1 LFLRKLIVNS
11 KKTPLSFRMTLCSA
25 LIFSLMACG
34 GGSGGSVS
42 PDTGTSTV
50 TDEARKTP
58 HPVKS
63 QDPAS
68 SPTTEPAPTEPA
80 PAEPTPV
87 NPAPTEPTP
96 IEPTPEPVTIAGPV
110 SSQQLQGDMTLAHE
124 STVHGV
130 NPAWSWGSKP
140 RMGVGVNFPSGY
152 EDPHFVPWGIAANA
166 TSGNPA
172 RNARVQIRKIIL
184 DVKRNGTW
192 SRIVYN
198 TNDSQ
203 IMGSLYTNY
212 ETNTTAPANVRKHGA
227 DGISVKLPDSGGSFH
242 FMTTN
247 RFRIAYGAQEIV
259 SRIEARLIVDDTSKT
274 DDRALAKLLVGQGGD
289 IWRSASA
296 QWNPNTLSNVDF
308 AIGRF
313 KYVTNEWSTFSA
325 HTLTSQT
332 EINDYLAKESSL
344 SPR

>member
-1 LFLRKLIVNS
+1 
-11 KKTPLSFRMTLCSA
+11 
-25 LIFSLMACG
+25 MA
-34 GGSGGSVS
+34 
-42 PDTGTSTV
+42 
-50 TDEARKTP
+50 K
-58 HPVKS
+58 
-63 QDPAS
+63 
-68 SPTTEPAPTEPA
+68 
-80 PAEPTPV
+80 
-87 NPAPTEPTP
+87 
-96 IEPTPEPVTIAGPV
+96 
-110 SSQQLQGDMTLAHE
+110 AHD

-130 NPAWSWGSKP
+130 NPAWDWGSKP
-140 RMGVGVNFPSGY
+140 RMGYGVNVPSGY

-172 RNARVQIRKIIL
+172 RNTRVQLRKIIL

-198 TNDSQ
+198 TSDSQ

-212 ETNTTAPANVRKHGA
+212 ETNATAPANVRKHGS

-247 RFRIAYGAQEIV
+247 RFRVPTGAQEIV
-259 SRIEARLIVDDTSKT
+259 SRVEARLIVDDTSKT
-274 DDRALAKLLVGQGGD
+274 DDRSNAALLVSQGGD
-289 IWRSASA
+289 IWRNASA

-313 KYVTNEWSTFSA
+313 KYVTNEWQTFTA
-325 HTLTSQT
+325 HTLANQT
-332 EINDYLAKESSL
+332 EVNDYLAREANL